1 VGRQKDSTREDV
13 RKPPTGDPLPMCS
26 RCSVRAASQARW
38 VDPDPYPVNQCCA
51 RCGYVGRCW
60 TVYGGVE

>member
-1 VGRQKDSTREDV
+1 MGQTKDSTGGSV
-13 RKPPTGDPLPMCS
+13 RKDNHKPLPMCS
-26 RCSVRAASQARW
+26 RCSIRAASQARW
-38 VDPDPYPVNQCCA
+38 VDPDPSPSSQCCA